1 MPVSPMTRA
10 PEAGAPAGR
19 PRVLLAPVT
28 ITPSKPLTPSHL
40 KGLLW
45 TDVMFR
51 ATRRLADV
59 TYRCSHTT
67 YHPCEQTL
75 AFWEF
80 LDRTQG
86 DSGYDDATEE
96 DIGRLYVAFRA
107 EEGRAPAE
115 DLRYYAAAVEDGW
128 VHPAGERVLRLWTGQ
143 YAELGL
149 HDPGLLRHQPPR
161 YDLDTALERLDAL
174 GMCLDQRTLG
184 GSVHLD
190 LTRFGLP
197 LRQLVTTDGR
207 PNYLAC
213 ALRELMPLAPDFD
226 EVVLLYDTELDS
238 DYQQLARVLTAL
250 GPSVRR
256 VPIGRVPI
264 DGRIR
269 SVRHGDWHDTHARA
283 LLDRARA
290 DHGEAAVRLGMR
302 LYFIAVLGP
311 GQQQSFRAD
320 LLRQCLR
327 RAERM
332 IASAGPAGDETG
344 TEPLARHRGDH
355 LHVNPY
361 RLTSSL
367 LGARRPAPD
376 LDLLSEVFL

>member
-1 MPVSPMTRA
+1 MHVSPLTRT
-10 PEAGAPAGR
+10 PEAGTPAAR

-161 YDLDTALERLDAL
+161 YDLDTALERLEGL

-184 GSVHLD
+184 GPVHLD

-226 EVVLLYDTELDS
+226 EVVLLHDTELGS

-256 VPIGRVPI
+256 VPVGRVPI

-269 SVRHGDWHDTHARA
+269 SARHGGWHDTHARA

-290 DHGEAAVRLGMR
+290 DHDEAAVRLGMR

-332 IASAGPAGDETG
+332 IASAGPAVDETA
-344 TEPLARHRGDH
+344 TEALARHRGDH

-367 LGARRPAPD
+367 LGTRRPAPG
-376 LDLLSEVFL
+376 LDLLSGVFL